1 MLSNAVYP
9 KLGFPG
15 GSGITNLPVM
25 QETWIQSL
33 GWTDPLEEGMATHSN
48 TPSWRTP
55 QTEAPGRLQSM
66 EGQRVGST
74 AHTLDSIMMY
84 LQNFWDLIT
93 WLTLRLGTV
102 LQSF

>member
-1 MLSNAVYP
+1 M
-9 KLGFPG
+9 
-15 GSGITNLPVM
+15 NLPVM

-66 EGQRVGST
+66 EGQRVGHDKQLSSSRT
-74 AHTLDSIMMY
+74 PGTYAINYTSIKK
-84 LQNFWDLIT
+84 
-93 WLTLRLGTV
+93 
-102 LQSF
+102 